1 MRVEKDGADWVVK
14 DSQGQIVSRHATNSQ
29 AWRALDMATGSALN
43 RAEATTEWV
52 LRQD

>member
-1 MRVEKDGADWVVK
+1 MRVEKDGAYWVVK
-14 DSQGQIVSRHATNSQ
+14 DSLGQTVSRHATNGQ
-29 AWRALDMATGSALN
+29 AWRAVDVATGSALN